1 MPSIDGGSAG
11 TLLFCCPGCHGA
23 YLLITGAGLD
33 DFYRRRQATVDGP
46 SPAAF
51 QETFDDAYLSRF
63 VRPAG
68 DASAIDIIID
78 GIRCASCVWLNEK
91 VIGRIPG
98 VKEARVNYATGRARV
113 VFEADTV
120 TPAGIFSRIAELGYR
135 PRPYSET
142 AREEG
147 ARREQRDLLFRLGT
161 AFFLTMQLMAY
172 SFSLYAGYLQGMDA
186 QTKEYLQFF
195 SLLVTTPVIF
205 YSGRPFL
212 SGAWRS
218 VVNRAPNMDL
228 LIALGA
234 LSSYLYSVY
243 QLWAGGEVYFET
255 AAMIVTL
262 ILAGRLLE
270 NMARRRASG
279 GIEHLLGLCPAEA
292 HRVTG
297 DGVEK
302 VDPAELKVGDLV
314 LVAAGERFPV
324 DGEVR
329 KGTGEVD
336 ESPATGEALPVL
348 KSPGDPVIAGSCNLS
363 GTLTI
368 ACEKEAAD
376 SFIAR
381 VARLVEEAQSRRAPI
396 QGIADRVSAVFVP
409 AVLAL
414 SAATFLWKY
423 LSGHPL
429 GASLMDSLSVL
440 VIACP
445 CALGLATPTAMVAA
459 TGAAAMGGVIFRGG
473 DVLEKLSRIKSAAFD
488 KTGTLTCGSP
498 TLVEI
503 LPAKG
508 HSEEELLATAAA
520 LEAGSRHPLGKA
532 LVQAAQSKGLL
543 ISHYPPLS
551 HTLPPLQ
558 GEGRGEDRDNGH
570 LPLPAEEIKEVA
582 GGGITGL
589 IQGKKAVAGSPRF
602 LTAQGVAVPTDIIIP
617 DRSLLVCVAVEGA
630 MLGTIVLRDRLREDA
645 KPLAA
650 YLERAGIETVLLSGD
665 RVEAARETAEAV
677 GIKEWR
683 GELSPAD
690 KVETVE
696 RLRARGGVLMVGDGI
711 NDAPALS
718 AADVGCAVAGGTDLA
733 VESSELV
740 LVKPNLERLI
750 FAHRTAR
757 RAMNVI
763 RENLVWAF
771 LYNAIGIPL
780 AMTGKLTPIYAA
792 AAMALSSICVV
803 GNSLRLTRSSKA

>member
-1 MPSIDGGSAG
+1 MSGSCFHCGAPVPPGMPSIDGGSAG
-11 TLLFCCPGCHGA
+11 TIRFCCPGCHGA

-33 DFYRRRQATVDGP
+33 DFYRRRQATDDGP

-51 QETFDDAYLSRF
+51 QESFDDGYLSRF
-63 VRPAG
+63 VHPAG
-68 DASAIDIIID
+68 DASAIDVIID

-91 VIGRIPG
+91 IIGRIEG
-98 VKEARVNYATGRARV
+98 VREARVNYATGRAHIL
-113 VFEADTV
+113 FEGDTV
-120 TPAGIFSRIAELGYR
+120 TPAAIFSRIAELGYR

-172 SFSLYAGYLQGMDA
+172 SFSLYAGYLQGMDG
-186 QTKEYLQFF
+186 QTKGYLQFF
-195 SLLVTTPVIF
+195 SLLVTAPVIF

-212 SGAWRS
+212 YGAWRS
-218 VVNRAPNMDL
+218 LVNRAPNMDL

-234 LSSYLYSVY
+234 LSSFFYSVY
-243 QLWAGGEVYFET
+243 ELWAGGEVYFET

-292 HRVTG
+292 HRLVGETF
-297 DGVEK
+297 EK

-324 DGEVR
+324 DGEVV

-348 KSPGDPVIAGSCNLS
+348 KSPGDAVIAGSCNLS
-363 GTLTI
+363 GSLTI
-368 ACEKEAAD
+368 ACEKEAGD

-429 GASLMDSLSVL
+429 GASLMDALSVL

-473 DVLEKLSRIKSAAFD
+473 DVLEKLSRIKTAAFD
-488 KTGTLTCGSP
+488 KTGTLTCGAP

-503 LPAKG
+503 VPAAG
-508 HSEEELLATAAA
+508 RSEADLLATAAA
-520 LEAGSRHPLGKA
+520 LETGSRHPLGKA
-532 LVQAAQSKGLL
+532 LVREAQQKGLF
-543 ISHYPPLS
+543 
-551 HTLPPLQ
+551 
-558 GEGRGEDRDNGH
+558 
-570 LPLPAEEIKEVA
+570 PAPADEVKEVA
-582 GGGITGL
+582 GGGISG
-589 IQGKKAVAGSPRF
+589 IVAGKRAVAGSPRY
-602 LTAQGVAVPTDIIIP
+602 LASQGVTVPGDLAIP
-617 DRSLLVCVAVEGA
+617 DRSLVVCVAVEGE
-630 MLGTIVLRDRLREDA
+630 MLGTFVLRDRLRDDA
-645 KPLAA
+645 GPLAG
-650 YLERAGIETVLLSGD
+650 YLAGAGIATVLLSGD
-665 RVEAARETAEAV
+665 RSEAAAETAEAV
-677 GIKEWR
+677 GIKQWR
-683 GELSPAD
+683 GELSPAG
-690 KVETVE
+690 KVAAVE
-696 RLRARGGVLMVGDGI
+696 RLREAGGVLMVGDGI

-718 AADVGCAVAGGTDLA
+718 AADVGCALAGGTDLA

-757 RAMNVI
+757 RAMNII